1 MIRGVGLSDIF
12 FIVQGA
18 GWTLVLTAIAFIG
31 GSLIGLPM
39 AILRTSKSLP
49 LRIISSGYMQFI
61 QGIPVLMLLFIFYF
75 GLSVLGFRLPTLVAV
90 GIGLMLYSSAFLADI
105 WRGAIQSIAKTQ
117 WEAAE
122 ALALSPA
129 QRMTH
134 VIIPQAIRRA
144 IPPTVGFLVQIIKNS
159 SIASIVG
166 YVELSR
172 AGQMISD
179 ATFQPLLVFSVVA
192 VIYFLIGFP
201 ISALSRTLER
211 KLHGAR

>member
-12 FIVQGA
+12 FIIQGA
-18 GWTLVLTAIAFIG
+18 GWTLVLTAIAFVG

-39 AILRTSKSLP
+39 AILRTAKSLP
-49 LRIISSGYMQFI
+49 LRIIASAYMQFI

-90 GIGLMLYSSAFLADI
+90 GIGLMLYSSAFLADV
-105 WRGAIQSIAKTQ
+105 WRGAIQSIPRTQ

-122 ALALSPA
+122 ALALTPA

-172 AGQMISD
+172 AGQLISD